1 MTERTSRLHTTAD
14 EQIGELLDL
23 VSTIDEA
30 TARRPCRGREKLG
43 DGTVAANARHTADN
57 YQRIAAFLGETDRI
71 PAEREPG
78 QGRPHRVPRALRI
91 LGHRPPH
98 IEHSSGGDPGRHD
111 MPYTADNADLGAL
124 VEQLGTTRE
133 ALGRAAE
140 LTDTQLDAIPPAG
153 AVRFADGKRTV
164 EQVLT
169 GLLRHQRRQL
179 DALEAAVG

>member
-1 MTERTSRLHTTAD
+1 MTERASRIHATAD

-23 VSTIDEA
+23 VSTIDET
-30 TARRPCRGREKLG
+30 TARRPCPGREKLG

-57 YQRIAAFLGETDRI
+57 YQRIAAFLSETDRT
-71 PAEREPG
+71 PLEREPG
-78 QGRPHRVPRALRI
+78 RGRAHRVPRALRI

-98 IEHSSGGDPGRHD
+98 TEHASGGDPGRHD

-140 LTDTQLDAIPPAG
+140 LTDIQLDAIPPAG